1 MAESKKTKAELRE
14 TAEALCREYNDNIQ
28 NGNFQETTR
37 LNDEIE
43 QAVNEYTSIA
53 KEECFDILNYPNRNL
68 FITLLCIS
76 CTE

>member
-43 QAVNEYTSIA
+43 QAVNEYIYRKRRVFRGSQG
-53 KEECFDILNYPNRNL
+53 N
-68 FITLLCIS
+68 
-76 CTE
+76 

>member
-43 QAVNEYTSIA
+43 QKVYLLHLEIPAIQ
-53 KEECFDILNYPNRNL
+53 K
-68 FITLLCIS
+68 TLSKIIRVMLY
-76 CTE
+76 

>member
-53 KEECFDILNYPNRNL
+53 KEE
-68 FITLLCIS
+68 
-76 CTE
+76 